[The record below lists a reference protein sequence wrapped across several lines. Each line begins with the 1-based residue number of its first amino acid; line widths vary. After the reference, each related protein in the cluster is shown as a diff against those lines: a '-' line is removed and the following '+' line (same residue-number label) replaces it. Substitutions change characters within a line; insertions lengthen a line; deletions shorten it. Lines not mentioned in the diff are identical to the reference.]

1 MAATHKSRSMF
12 DRYDITDER
21 DIQIAGQKLARYL
34 EEKGKAVIN
43 AAATDTINESNAA
56 REAKRGKVV
65 TEVVT
70 IDTPASPRSH

>member
-1 MAATHKSRSMF
+1 MRAGIPEKQAMKISGHRSRSIF

-34 EEKGKAVIN
+34 EGKSKI
-43 AAATDTINESNAA
+43 
-56 REAKRGKVV
+56 V

-70 IDTPASPRSH
+70 KESSAVRRLDGKSQ